1 VARPSNGII
10 GDTIY
15 ALSSGAPP
23 AAIAVV
29 RISGPAAA
37 ATLAALAGALPEA
50 RRASYRR
57 LRDSRGALL
66 DHALLLWLPGPG
78 TATGEDLAELHLH
91 GGRAVVAAVTK
102 VLSERGLRLAEP
114 GEFTRRALFN
124 GQLDLSEV
132 EGLADLLAAET
143 ESQRREALRRADGML
158 GRQLDD
164 WMRRL
169 VAIAAAI
176 EAAIDY
182 DGEDEVVGQ
191 GATDIVALAEEIRTA
206 LAVPPAER
214 LRDGLRIAIVG
225 PPNAGKSTLFN
236 ALVGDEAAIVSAVP
250 GTTRDVIERPLSMGG
265 MPIVLLDTAGI
276 RASSDPIE
284 AAGIERAVR
293 QREVADIILDL
304 SGEASPAP
312 HVIAISA
319 KADVVEARHDTLA
332 ISAATGSGLAALRHR
347 MTEIATSL
355 LPREGDVALDRRYRA
370 ALAIVE
376 GALGAAAGSSDDP
389 LLAAEHVRVAR
400 THLDRLIGG
409 GDVEAM
415 LDALFGRFC
424 LGK

>member
-1 VARPSNGII
+1 VARPSNDTI

-23 AAIAVV
+23 TAIAVV

-37 ATLAALAGALPEA
+37 ATLTALAGTLPDP

-57 LRDSRGALL
+57 LRDAQGALL

-91 GGRAVVAAVTK
+91 GGRAVVAAVIAA
-102 VLSERGLRLAEP
+102 LAGRGLRLAEP

-124 GQLDLSEV
+124 GRLDLSEV

-143 ESQRREALRRADGML
+143 ESQRREALRRADGVL
-158 GRQLDD
+158 GRKLDG

-182 DGEDEVVGQ
+182 DGEDEVAGQ
-191 GATDIVALAEEIRTA
+191 GGADIALLADEIRAALAI
-206 LAVPPAER
+206 PPAER
-214 LRDGLRIAIVG
+214 LRDGLRVAIVG

-250 GTTRDVIERPLSMGG
+250 GTTRDVIERPLGLGG
-265 MPIVLLDTAGI
+265 IPIVLLDTAGI
-276 RASSDPIE
+276 RAASDPIE
-284 AAGIERAVR
+284 AAGIARAVR

-304 SGEASPAP
+304 SGEAIPAP

-319 KADVVEARHDTLA
+319 KADVVAARRDALA
-332 ISAATGSGLAALRHR
+332 ISAATGSGLAELRDR
-347 MTEIATSL
+347 IIRIAASL
-355 LPREGDVALDRRYRA
+355 LPREGDVALDRRYRT
-370 ALAIVE
+370 ALAFVE
-376 GALGAAAGSSDDP
+376 EALVAAAGSDDP
-389 LLAAEHVRVAR
+389 LLAAEHVRIAR
-400 THLDRLIGG
+400 THLDGLIGG